1 MNAYEEKLKRYISEH
16 NLEVEHLVFEKSC
29 HTVEEAAET
38 AGARPEDFVKNICMM
53 DEAGRLI
60 VAIVKGENRASS
72 KKVARALGIARPKV
86 ADPDFILRKSGY
98 PIGGVP
104 SFGFEAIFV
113 VDERIMEKE
122 RIYSGGGSAKALVR
136 VRPDILLTANGGC
149 VADIKK

>member
-1 MNAYEEKLKRYISEH
+1 MNVYEEKLKRYISEH

-29 HTVEEAAET
+29 HTVEDAAET

-53 DEAGRLI
+53 DEEGRLI

-72 KKVARALGIARPKV
+72 KKVARALGIGRPKV
-86 ADPDFILRKSGY
+86 AEPDFILQKSGY

-122 RIYSGGGSAKALVR
+122 RIYSGGGSSKALVR
-136 VRPDILLTANGGC
+136 VRPEILLIANGGC